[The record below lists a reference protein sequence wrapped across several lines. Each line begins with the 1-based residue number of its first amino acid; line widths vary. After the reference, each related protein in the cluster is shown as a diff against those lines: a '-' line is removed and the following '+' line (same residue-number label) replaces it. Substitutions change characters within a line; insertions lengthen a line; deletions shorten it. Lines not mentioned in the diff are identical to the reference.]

1 MPKTRDSVF
10 DIMKGFAM
18 IVVIIIHTM
27 PSWQLYH
34 FLSFF
39 HVPLFFMISGFFVK
53 ESSLKDFM
61 TVGVR
66 RLLIPIFFMGILMIS
81 IVFLIDIFCQTH
93 SLIIAM
99 KSLLLGS
106 ASWPSSGDI
115 CVLSA
120 GPLWFLWALMFVR
133 LYWIILKKIKNE
145 FLRGGVI
152 VVLALVSCYSK
163 EYITIPFSIQA
174 SFGALGFF
182 YAGYLIKGGN
192 LLGNNVGKKIFTP
205 CLIAFA
211 YCMGYSNI
219 DVNLCI
225 FRAFYVIDIL
235 AVIAVFFIMHA
246 VITKYKT
253 ESRFWLLMNFVGRYS
268 LIVLCVHAIDQ
279 NICVYWLPY
288 KIWSTF
294 IGGFQFV
301 CAVLLRIIFAVGVTY
316 LISKNKFLCEKIFFI
331 K

>member
-1 MPKTRDSVF
+1 MPKTRDPVF

-66 RLLIPIFFMGILMIS
+66 RLLIPIFFMGMLMIS

-182 YAGYLIKGGN
+182 YAGYLIKGEKVKKGN
-192 LLGNNVGKKIFTP
+192 
-205 CLIAFA
+205 A
-211 YCMGYSNI
+211 
-219 DVNLCI
+219 
-225 FRAFYVIDIL
+225 
-235 AVIAVFFIMHA
+235 
-246 VITKYKT
+246 
-253 ESRFWLLMNFVGRYS
+253 
-268 LIVLCVHAIDQ
+268 
-279 NICVYWLPY
+279 
-288 KIWSTF
+288 
-294 IGGFQFV
+294 
-301 CAVLLRIIFAVGVTY
+301 
-316 LISKNKFLCEKIFFI
+316 NKF
-331 K
+331 